1 MSEIKLT
8 KNQGL
13 VLKVL
18 ESHQSPLTAYTILER
33 LNDSGL
39 RAPPQV
45 YRALDKLIDLGLIH
59 KLESINSFI
68 ACQHRHCTSHQI
80 TSFAICESCQC
91 VSEIVNAEFE
101 QTLHGLAENAGL
113 IPRHSTIEIHGL
125 CTACRNT
132 RIDGQILD

>member
-1 MSEIKLT
+1 MNEIKLT
-8 KNQGL
+8 KNQAL
-13 VLKVL
+13 VLEVL
-18 ESHQSPLTAYTILER
+18 ESHQNPLTAYMILER

-101 QTLHGLAENAGL
+101 QTLQSLAQNAGL
-113 IPRHSTIEIHGL
+113 IPKRSTIEIHGL
-125 CTACRNT
+125 CTACRNI
-132 RIDGQILD
+132 RIDGHILD